1 MTLLQSSGYL
11 IGEDPRVTSSLTKMK
26 QEIAEIPSA
35 VDRLLTSG
43 DADIKRISS
52 ELRDSDLRCL
62 LSVARGSSD
71 HACTYLKYAAELLLG
86 LPMASVGPSLASVY
100 GASLK
105 ADGMLCFSVSQSG
118 KSPDITRMTRSLTK
132 SGATTLAITNHPGSP
147 LSEAASATV
156 PIHAGP
162 ELSVAATKTF
172 VTSLVAGLWLL
183 AELKADTGLLAAIRN
198 LPAHLKDA
206 VACDWREAAPEND
219 IGSLFTL
226 GRGPSW
232 AVSNE
237 AALKFKET
245 CQIHAESYSSAE
257 VLHGPVSI
265 VSQGFPVIAFA
276 AADAAE
282 QAVVDVAD
290 KLSQMGAAVFVNSE
304 KAQRAN
310 VLPIVRT
317 DHWLTDPIAS
327 IVSFYGLVEH
337 VAGLQGINPDAS
349 RHLNKVTETV

>member
-1 MTLLQSSGYL
+1 MILSQNSGCLSSEVYPMTQ
-11 IGEDPRVTSSLTKMK
+11 PTKMK
-26 QEIAEIPSA
+26 QEIEEIPVA
-35 VDRLLTSG
+35 VERLLMSG
-43 DADIKRISS
+43 DVVIDRISS
-52 ELRDSDLRCL
+52 KLRDSEIPCL

-71 HACTYLKYAAELLLG
+71 HVCTYLKYAAELLLG

-100 GASLK
+100 GAELH
-105 ADGMLCFSVSQSG
+105 ARGMLCFSVSQSG
-118 KSPDITRMTRSLTK
+118 KSPDITRMTETLTR
-132 SGATTLAITNHPGSP
+132 SGATTLAITNNVTSP
-147 LSEAASATV
+147 LADVSSETIS
-156 PIHAGP
+156 IHAGP

-183 AELKADTGLLAAIRN
+183 AELKSDAELLAAIRA
-198 LPAHLKDA
+198 LPEHLREA
-206 VACDWREAAPEND
+206 TTCDWTTAAPGTD
-219 IGSLFTL
+219 ITSLFTL

-232 AVSNE
+232 AISNE

-265 VSQGFPVIAFA
+265 VGKDFPVIAFA

-282 QAVVDVAD
+282 QAVVEVAD
-290 KLSQMGAAVFVNSE
+290 QMARMGANVFVTSN
-304 KAQRAN
+304 KAEQAAS
-310 VLPIVRT
+310 LPSVRT
-317 DHWLTDPIAS
+317 GHWLTDPIAS

-337 VAGLQGINPDAS
+337 VAGLHGINPDAP

>member
-1 MTLLQSSGYL
+1 
-11 IGEDPRVTSSLTKMK
+11 
-26 QEIAEIPSA
+26 
-35 VDRLLTSG
+35 
-43 DADIKRISS
+43 
-52 ELRDSDLRCL
+52 
-62 LSVARGSSD
+62 
-71 HACTYLKYAAELLLG
+71 
-86 LPMASVGPSLASVY
+86 MASVGPSLASVY

-105 ADGMLCFSVSQSG
+105 AEGMVCFSVSQSG
-118 KSPDITRMTRSLTK
+118 KSPDITRMTQSLTEA
-132 SGATTLAITNHPGSP
+132 GAATLAITNNPGSP
-147 LSEAASATV
+147 LSEAATATI

-183 AELKADTGLLAAIRN
+183 AELTSDDDLISAIRK
-198 LPAHLKDA
+198 LPEHLE
-206 VACDWREAAPEND
+206 VAATCDWSEAAPGKD

-245 CQIHAESYSSAE
+245 CQIHAESYSTAE

-265 VSQGFPVIAFA
+265 VSRDFPVIAFA

-290 KLSQMGAAVFVNSE
+290 QLSRMGAKVFVASP
-304 KAQRAN
+304 KAKEAT
-310 VLPIVRT
+310 VLPVVRT
-317 DHWLTDPIAS
+317 DHWLTDPVAA

-337 VAGLQGINPDAS
+337 VAGLQGINPDAP